1 MCNWHRG
8 ISRWANSQLG
18 MPNGFPAVP
27 GAATIRQVKL
37 ARCTGGAGFEA
48 LVVQQMALSALAV
61 VVGWGHGWL
70 STCGPGEAGWWA

>member
-18 MPNGFPAVP
+18 MPNGLMTPAVP

-37 ARCTGGAGFEA
+37 ARCTGGTGFEA
-48 LVVQQMALSALAV
+48 LVVPQMALNAV
-61 VVGWGHGWL
+61 AVVGWGHG
-70 STCGPGEAGWWA
+70 